1 MVYPQRDDEQRYGEE
16 SPARRID
23 RVDQG
28 QLPKDQQVLIV
39 QTPEEH
45 VDQPDG
51 RMDTAKPPASSRR
64 EENPVSLVPPDVVT
78 EFRAKWNSIQI
89 KFVDEPRG
97 AVKEADTLVADMI
110 RRITELFANERSGL
124 EQQWT
129 RGDNVSTED
138 LRIAMQRYRSFFDRL
153 LSH

>member
-1 MVYPQRDDEQRYGEE
+1 MVYPQRDDEKRYGEE
-16 SPARRID
+16 SPARHM
-23 RVDQG
+23 
-28 QLPKDQQVLIV
+28 

-45 VDQPDG
+45 VDQPGG
-51 RMDTAKPPASSRR
+51 RMDTAKPPAYSRQ

-97 AVKEADTLVADMI
+97 AVKEADTLVAGMI
-110 RRITELFANERSGL
+110 RRMTELFANERSGL
-124 EQQWT
+124 EQQWS